1 MLGAITQLPCQ
12 QKRVASAVAGAAVVW
27 TGCDTL
33 FPLPPVA
40 HYAAAGMLVDITCRG
55 GDISPN
61 QNELITSAVWGIG
74 GAFVYARLL
83 GGGGFKLM

>member
-12 QKRVASAVAGAAVVW
+12 QKRMGSAAAGAAVSFM
-27 TGCDTL
+27 GYDTL
-33 FPLPPVA
+33 FPLPPMA
-40 HYAAAGMLVDITCRG
+40 HYAAAGMLVDVTCRG

-61 QNELITSAVWGIG
+61 QNELLTSAAWGIG
-74 GAFVYARLL
+74 GAIVAGVAL